1 MKNKL
6 MIWCAVIGFV
16 SAACLI
22 TFSCIEREWNQLG
35 MAISGIVLILDA
47 LFYMWIWNR
56 QRKQK

>member
-6 MIWCAVIGFV
+6 MIWCAIIGFI

-22 TFSCIEREWNQLG
+22 VFSCVEMKGNMLA

-47 LFYMWIWNR
+47 LFYMWIWAR
-56 QRKQK
+56 QRKK